1 MSTLSN
7 HSSRSTIHPVVSS
20 RFNRALNHHWN
31 RQNIRLALA
40 SQVNSTLG
48 LSSGSSLAHFSSES
62 ITYSGGQATEGQGG
76 YYGSGGSRK
85 LNITYDDKANNPRS
99 TLLALAADVTNITN
113 TMEEV
118 ENLEQLLLLE
128 NKQSEITGKIIEIK
142 SKIKKA
148 CTNPEFLDS
157 LNRLELNGEPIWGL
171 SGEEREMIMSA
182 RAKVNE
188 C

>member
-1 MSTLSN
+1 M
-7 HSSRSTIHPVVSS
+7 
-20 RFNRALNHHWN
+20 
-31 RQNIRLALA
+31 
-40 SQVNSTLG
+40 
-48 LSSGSSLAHFSSES
+48 
-62 ITYSGGQATEGQGG
+62 
-76 YYGSGGSRK
+76 
-85 LNITYDDKANNPRS
+85 
-99 TLLALAADVTNITN
+99 LALAADVTNITN

-128 NKQSEITGKIIEIK
+128 NEQSEITGKIIEIK

-148 CTNPEFLDS
+148 CTNPEFMDS